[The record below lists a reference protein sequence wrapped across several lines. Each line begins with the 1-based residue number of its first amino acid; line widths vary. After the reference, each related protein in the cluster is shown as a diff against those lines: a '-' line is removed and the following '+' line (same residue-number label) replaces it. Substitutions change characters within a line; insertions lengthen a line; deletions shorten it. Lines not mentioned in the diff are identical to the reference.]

1 MFNQTNLIIGSIY
14 AISVAVGG
22 ICALGIIKIT
32 NNEDRTARE
41 AGKKASAS
49 AMEYLQGIYRE
60 RVKMTLEMLES
71 SDVSPET
78 EDEIRHL
85 IDCPL

>member
-1 MFNQTNLIIGSIY
+1 MFNQTNLIIGSFY
-14 AISVAVGG
+14 AISAAVGG
-22 ICALGIIKIT
+22 ICALGIAKIT
-32 NNEDRTARE
+32 HNEARTARE

-49 AMEYLQGIYRE
+49 AIEYLQGVYRE
-60 RVKMTLEMLES
+60 RVEKTLEMLES